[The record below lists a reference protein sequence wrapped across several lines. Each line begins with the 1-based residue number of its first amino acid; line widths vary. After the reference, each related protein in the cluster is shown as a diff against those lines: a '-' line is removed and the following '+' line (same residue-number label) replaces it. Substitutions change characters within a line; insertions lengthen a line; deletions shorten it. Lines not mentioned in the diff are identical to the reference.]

1 MPNALYIF
9 SVLYYINLWLL
20 KLQPKQC
27 PELYSVDSH
36 HNNDFFLNRT
46 LRMETKFQVL
56 LQ

>member
-36 HNNDFFLNRT
+36 HNNDFFS
-46 LRMETKFQVL
+46 K
-56 LQ
+56 